1 MRKPLETKLRISLVA
16 VTMLAALGLA
26 AYPFWPLVSYY
37 AAGPPEVGLS
47 PATLYEGGEAQAQ
60 EQEQEE
66 ITGNR
71 IVIPKIG
78 VNMPITGGVNEEYAW
93 SRGAWVDNRTSTPD
107 KGSNTTFSA
116 HRFQYKPPS
125 SKTFYLLDKL
135 EEGDEVGVYWEDKLY
150 TYRVTGQSI
159 VTPYAAEVLEPTDKP
174 TITLITCTPLFSV
187 KNRLVVTAELVET
200 VVVK

>member
-1 MRKPLETKLRISLVA
+1 MDNKTQLKLKIALSGIIL
-16 VTMLAALGLA
+16 LAALGLA

-37 AAGPPEVGLS
+37 IAGPPNVTLS
-47 PATLYEGGEAQAQ
+47 APVPYENGDTPSH
-60 EQEQEE
+60 EE
-66 ITGNR
+66 ITGDR

-93 SRGAWVDNRTSTPD
+93 SRGAWLDNRTSTPD
-107 KGSNTTFSA
+107 KGSNTAFSA

-125 SKTFYLLDKL
+125 NKTFYLLDKL

-150 TYRVTGQSI
+150 TYRVTDSSV

-200 VVVK
+200 VAVK